1 MFTWASWC
9 DMAGRV
15 PTTERDGRPGSAPT
29 IRPVVSDQ
37 YRMHRLR
44 SGDEWV
50 LGTLAKGNA
59 RFGDGG
65 ESEWQAPL
73 GSDEAAQFVADPNTV
88 CVVAI
93 DMATNHI
100 AGFIYGG
107 VLSRRHTRLHHMCLY
122 EVGIDIDHRQSNVGP
137 LLMSAF
143 AAEARM
149 LGIDRGFV
157 ITNEADRAAVQ
168 LFESF
173 GASRGDG
180 HDRLFGLSF

>member
-1 MFTWASWC
+1 M
-9 DMAGRV
+9 
-15 PTTERDGRPGSAPT
+15 
-29 IRPVVSDQ
+29 SDQ

-50 LGTLAKGNA
+50 LSTLAKGNA
-59 RFGDGG
+59 RFGDG
-65 ESEWQAPL
+65 SETAWQAPL
-73 GSDEAAQFVADPNTV
+73 GSDEAARFVGDPHTV

-122 EVGIDIDHRQSNVGP
+122 EIGVDIDHRQGGVGM
-137 LLMSAF
+137 LLLQAF
-143 AAEARM
+143 AAEARK

-157 ITNEADRAAVQ
+157 VTNEANSEAVK
-168 LFESF
+168 LYEAF
-173 GASRGDG
+173 GAVRGDG
-180 HDRLFGLSF
+180 NDRLFGLSF